1 MPANSTARSVYH
13 MERLNIVNRS
23 RNLGFTTLELTVVV
37 LLGLIITVMGLPS
50 LSKTQAAYRASGDG
64 RGIAETLALAKMR
77 AGTNF
82 TKERVTFDSAANTYQ
97 LERYNKANDAFE
109 LDGGVKYLS
118 SGVSF
123 GFAGITLPAGGQT
136 TITQTSPMAFNSRGI
151 PINGSNQPTGDG
163 AIYYYNT
170 TGYFAVTVGLS
181 SRVQT
186 WKYANSAWVAQ

>member
-1 MPANSTARSVYH
+1 
-13 MERLNIVNRS
+13 MELRNIVNRS
-23 RNLGFTTLELTVVV
+23 RDFGFTTLELTVVI
-37 LLGLIITVMGLPS
+37 LLGLIIMVIGLPS

-77 AGTNF
+77 AGANF
-82 TKERVTFDSAANTYQ
+82 TKERVTFDTVANTYQ
-97 LERYNKANDAFE
+97 LERYNKASDAYE

-118 SGVSF
+118 SGVAF
-123 GFAGITLPAGGQT
+123 GFGPISLPAGGQS

-151 PINGSNQPTGDG
+151 PINAGNQPTGDS

-170 TGYFAVTVGLS
+170 TGYFAVTIGLS
-181 SRVQT
+181 SRVQI